1 MPVRST
7 QLTTT
12 VVEPGD
18 PRMAADVQPLLHIL
32 RPALTPEACAAF
44 VVEAHA
50 QGLVFLAAYDDADG
64 RCAGLATYRVL
75 ATSRGRVLFVDDLVT
90 DPGRRS
96 EGIGARLWEE
106 LESRA
111 ARAGCERLELD
122 SGVTNGGAHRFYHA
136 RGMTVSAFHFAS
148 PLR

>member
-1 MPVRST
+1 MPV
-7 QLTTT
+7 QLTMTA
-12 VVEPGD
+12 VVPGD
-18 PRMAADVQPLLHIL
+18 PRMAADVQPLLHAL
-32 RPALTPEACAAF
+32 RPALTPEACTAF
-44 VVEAHA
+44 VAEAHT
-50 QGLVFLAAYDDADG
+50 QGLVFLAAYDAHDG

-111 ARAGCERLELD
+111 ARAGCERVELD
-122 SGVTNGGAHRFYHA
+122 SGVTNRGAHRFYHA
-136 RGMTVSAFHFAS
+136 RGMSISAFHFAS
-148 PLR
+148 ALR

>member
-1 MPVRST
+1 MTV
-7 QLTTT
+7 QLTMTE
-12 VVEPGD
+12 VVPGD
-18 PRMAADVQPLLHIL
+18 PRMAADVQPLLHAL

-44 VVEAHA
+44 VAEAHT
-50 QGLVFLAAYDDADG
+50 QGLVFLAAYDVDG

-96 EGIGARLWEE
+96 EGVGARLWEE

-111 ARAGCERLELD
+111 ARAGCERVELD
-122 SGVTNGGAHRFYHA
+122 SGVTNGGAHRFYRA
-136 RGMTVSAFHFAS
+136 RGMSVSAFHFAS
-148 PLR
+148 ALR